1 MPRLPRFRFQEPA
14 RQESKI
20 FVDCPYKDCHFVTK
34 CGDKFLK
41 HFKEC
46 TRKYSEDG
54 STRLQELHF
63 TLLSRAKRC
72 LYKGCYFKSTD
83 PMELCN
89 HMKECPPTDYDV
101 DLMAEFIKIRK
112 VKEKHL
118 EVKTI
123 GKTDF

>member
-1 MPRLPRFRFQEPA
+1 MPRLPRFRFQEPS
-14 RQESKI
+14 RQNT
-20 FVDCPYKDCHFVTK
+20 FVNCPYKDCHFVTK

-54 STRLQELHF
+54 FDRLEELHF
-63 TLLSRAKRC
+63 SLLSKGKRC
-72 LYKGCYFKSTD
+72 LYKGCYFKNTD
-83 PMELCN
+83 PMELRN
-89 HMKECPPTDYDV
+89 HMKECPPTEYNV
-101 DLMAEFIKIRK
+101 GLMAELFKIRE

-118 EVKTI
+118 EAKTI